1 MPERTGQKFLPPEPV
16 IPSRLEVLMRS
27 KNFVIVGEDEVLKD
41 EATLAG
47 ERTELLQLLHEK
59 LQSDPTALTTE
70 EARKMLQLERRL

>member
-1 MPERTGQKFLPPEPV
+1 
-16 IPSRLEVLMRS
+16 MRS